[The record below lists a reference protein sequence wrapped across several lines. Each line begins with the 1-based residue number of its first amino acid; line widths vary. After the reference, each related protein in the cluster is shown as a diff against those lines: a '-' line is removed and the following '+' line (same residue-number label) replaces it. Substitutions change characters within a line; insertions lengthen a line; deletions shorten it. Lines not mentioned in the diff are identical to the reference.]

1 MNYSNEAISYVYEIV
16 KTVEVAL
23 ACNRTF
29 RLEVVKV
36 EKGANID
43 FDVHY
48 YERQTLYKAP
58 NGTITANPI
67 TSSAPDFYA
76 WVPDNDLP
84 SVNPQSSSEAALQ
97 QALNWLAER
106 RNNENIEW

>member
-58 NGTITANPI
+58 DGTITANPI
-67 TSSAPDFYA
+67 TSAPDFYV
-76 WVPDNDLP
+76 WVPDDDLP
-84 SVNPQSSSEAALQ
+84 SVNQKSSETALQ

-106 RNNENIEW
+106 RNNENIGW